1 MIAKYIDK
9 NTIQLVKIIINCIY
23 YKRTAKYYV
32 AFAFIVIGHYCLK
45 YSDIKHELSSRTIIR
60 FILKCSFEKKISFE
74 NVIDNNHYR
83 NNRENQ
89 PFIFYFL
96 LIKM

>member
-1 MIAKYIDK
+1 LIAKYIDK

-32 AFAFIVIGHYCLK
+32 AFAFIVIGHYCSK

-60 FILKCSFEKKISFE
+60 FILKCSFEKKYNSKMLLIIITIKTTE
-74 NVIDNNHYR
+74 RINHLF
-83 NNRENQ
+83 
-89 PFIFYFL
+89 FIFY
-96 LIKM
+96 